1 MLKFWIWFSELRG
14 LQNQTRLALLHHFG
28 SPEAVFYADREELL
42 LTDGMTPEQLS
53 EKLGVP
59 VVFSET
65 DGVSFIK
72 SVLEG

>member
-1 MLKFWIWFSELRG
+1 MLRAERDLFL
-14 LQNQTRLALLHHFG
+14 
-28 SPEAVFYADREELL
+28 
-42 LTDGMTPEQLS
+42 DGMTPEQLS